1 MLRNLYILS
10 EGSWAIKSA
19 EIFADLFYTL
29 LVSSIAILF
38 IVIRSDIYLIPSI
51 ELIILFILYGLFLYR
66 NKLQKYPIALL
77 SQLALLILVLPIAYL
92 QPLLIFLSVLFAFL
106 LQWLIEKS
114 YSLRIHLVFYLLFS
128 FFLWDGFL
136 SVLGHPMR
144 IVPPNS
150 LLLPFFQNIESKSL
164 GPLFSLPW
172 LVGSGFEI
180 SDFRSNFEYL
190 SNFILMGVSL
200 VAFRRPILIFYF
212 LGWVAIFFS
221 YSFLMANLPFPWIL
235 NFSSMAFLLHI
246 APGRNFYGSFYI
258 SLITFLILL
267 PIAMLMGKI
276 GGQPMMIL
284 LIFFPLEAFL
294 MRVFLGK

>member
-29 LVSSIAILF
+29 LVSAVAVLF

-51 ELIILFILYGLFLYR
+51 ELAILFIIYGFFLYR

-77 SQLALLILVLPIAYL
+77 SQLALLLLVLPIAYL
-92 QPLLIFLSVLFAFL
+92 QPLLIFLSVVFAFFLHWL
-106 LQWLIEKS
+106 LEKN
-114 YSLRIHLVFYLLFS
+114 YSFRMHLVFYLLFC
-128 FFLWDGFL
+128 FFLWDAFL
-136 SVLGHPMR
+136 TVLGYPLR
-144 IVPPNS
+144 IALPNS
-150 LLLPFFQNIESKSL
+150 LVFPLFQNIESKSL

-172 LVGSGFEI
+172 LVGTQFEI

-190 SNFILMGVSL
+190 STYILMGISL

-212 LGWVAIFFS
+212 FGWVAVFFS
-221 YSFLMANLPFPWIL
+221 YSFLMAKLPFPWIL
-235 NFSSMAFLLHI
+235 NFSSIAFLLHI

-258 SLITFLILL
+258 SLISFLVLL
-267 PIAMLMGKI
+267 PIALVLGKI
-276 GGQPMMIL
+276 GGQPILVL
-284 LIFFPLEAFL
+284 LIFFPLEAL
-294 MRVFLGK
+294 LVRVFLGK